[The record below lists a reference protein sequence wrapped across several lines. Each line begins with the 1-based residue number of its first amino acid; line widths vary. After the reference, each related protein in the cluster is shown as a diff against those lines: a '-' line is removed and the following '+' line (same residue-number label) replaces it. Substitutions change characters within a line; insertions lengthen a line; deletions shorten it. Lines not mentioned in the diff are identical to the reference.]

1 MTPLEATTPEH
12 FAPTFSIVMP
22 AYNAGATISS
32 AIESVL
38 AQTRGDFELIVVDDG
53 STDDTL
59 DRVQPY
65 LYDERMRCISQPNLG
80 PSSARNTA
88 IAAARGTYA
97 SLLDSDDLWLPHYLE
112 VMAATLAAEP
122 EAAVAYT
129 DAWALEDET
138 RRIARATVLSS
149 WHPTSV
155 PKEPELFLRA
165 LLELGNFVYVGAT
178 IRRSVVAEVGPFRLG
193 LREAEDYELWL
204 RIAASGYRFVRC
216 PGRLAIYR
224 RRKGQRSAE
233 RRERIASA
241 GNRVFQIVAEE
252 YDVSEDIRA
261 LARQKLPMAKLTP
274 KRPRRVPRLLNR
286 PYRTLSRTRH
296 FYLRPPPEVRRA
308 FPDLRSL

>member
-1 MTPLEATTPEH
+1 MTPLGQTTPAH
-12 FAPTFSIVMP
+12 IAPTFSIVMP
-22 AYNAGATISS
+22 AYNAGATVGP

-53 STDDTL
+53 STDDTV

-65 LYDERMRCISQPNLG
+65 LFDGRVKFISQPNLG

-112 VMAATLAAEP
+112 VMAATLAAAP
-122 EAAVAYT
+122 AAAVAYT

-165 LLELGNFVYVGAT
+165 LLELGNFVYVSAT
-178 IRRSVVAEVGPFRLG
+178 IRRSVLAEVGPFRLG
-193 LREAEDYELWL
+193 VEGSEDYEMWL
-204 RIAASGYRFVRC
+204 RIAAAGHRFVRC

-224 RRKGQRSAE
+224 RREGQRSPE
-233 RRERIASA
+233 RRAQMVSA
-241 GNRVFQIVAEE
+241 GDSVFQIVAEE
-252 YDVSEDIRA
+252 YDIPGDVRA
-261 LARQKLPMAKLTP
+261 LARQKLPMARLAPKL
-274 KRPRRVPRLLNR
+274 PRRVPRLLKR
-286 PYRTLSRTRH
+286 PYKALSRIRH
-296 FYLRPPPEVRRA
+296 FYLRPPTEVRQA